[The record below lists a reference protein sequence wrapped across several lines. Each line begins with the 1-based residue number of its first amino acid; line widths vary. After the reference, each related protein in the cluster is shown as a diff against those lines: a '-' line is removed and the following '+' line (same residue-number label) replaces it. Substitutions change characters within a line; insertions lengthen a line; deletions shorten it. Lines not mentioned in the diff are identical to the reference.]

1 MRAWGFSVASAKGQP
16 IVIGVEAIGTRAAA
30 TVGRWFEFPAS
41 SEDDLPEQMKRL
53 MDAAETAFA
62 HDTPDAVVFRLLD
75 FARGVRAERTTRS
88 HALSEGVVLAAAK
101 RAVESVHALPP
112 VLLAQKCGTDKA
124 SLDAEAAG
132 VFGKKFAEAGAA
144 ALTGLKILEGP

>member
-1 MRAWGFSVASAKGQP
+1 M
-16 IVIGVEAIGTRAAA
+16 
-30 TVGRWFEFPAS
+30 
-41 SEDDLPEQMKRL
+41 
-53 MDAAETAFA
+53 
-62 HDTPDAVVFRLLD
+62 
-75 FARGVRAERTTRS
+75 
-88 HALSEGVVLAAAK
+88 VLAAAK